1 MDTEP
6 CPTCNNTLP
15 QDPQAQSQHALLCA
29 SFSSSSLPPKPDS
42 PASHILGLLFPA
54 SSSSD
59 DNSTPTP
66 TPTWIKLTSSTDDET
81 SITFQSVD
89 VSPVF
94 PPTSSSSPAPEVLY
108 TERNTVR
115 ERDTGSML
123 EIWTPPASDA
133 EEENAT
139 IKALATTQGKPGA
152 PFHRWSGPVLAL
164 AMSRAT
170 GFMVDP
176 GTYRDVT
183 LEDAGDVVDFLLD
196 YENPE
201 HGRRI
206 REALG
211 MLGRGV
217 DGEGGGEAGKVEG
230 GPEEAGQEVDRFE
243 EETVERAGGKQDVVF
258 EVL

>member
-6 CPTCNNTLP
+6 CATCNNPLP
-15 QDPQAQSQHALLCA
+15 QDIQAQTQHALLCA
-29 SFSSSSLPPKPDS
+29 SFSPSALPPKPDS
-42 PASHILGLLFPA
+42 PSSHILGLLFPA
-54 SSSSD
+54 SSSSSSSD
-59 DNSTPTP
+59 GNSSEPTPTP
-66 TPTWIKLTSSTDDET
+66 TPIWIKLTSSTDDET

-94 PPTSSSSPAPEVLY
+94 PPASSSAAPAPEVLY

-123 EIWTPPASDA
+123 EIWTLPSTSASSSSSPDDAA
-133 EEENAT
+133 EEDMENAT
-139 IKALATTQGKPGA
+139 IKALASTQGKPGS

-211 MLGRGV
+211 MLG
-217 DGEGGGEAGKVEG
+217 
-230 GPEEAGQEVDRFE
+230 
-243 EETVERAGGKQDVVF
+243 
-258 EVL
+258 